1 MRETLALTRREL
13 AAYFQSPVAYVVGV
27 VFLGTTAALFFSTFF
42 LFDRAEMRGFFSL
55 LPLLLALL
63 MPALAMRLIAEER
76 RRGTWEVISTLPLTT
91 VQIVAGK
98 FLALWLTGLFLLAP
112 TLIFAIT
119 VGAMGRLDPG
129 PVVAGYLG
137 AALLTGAYAAA
148 GLFASAVA
156 RSETVALI
164 LALVICLV
172 LALIDG
178 FLVLMPTAVVPLVE
192 YLSTSGH
199 FSSFTRGV
207 VDSRSLVYF
216 LSVMG
221 FFLIL
226 TNHRLKREQ

>member
-13 AAYFQSPVAYVVGV
+13 AAYFQSPIAYVVGV